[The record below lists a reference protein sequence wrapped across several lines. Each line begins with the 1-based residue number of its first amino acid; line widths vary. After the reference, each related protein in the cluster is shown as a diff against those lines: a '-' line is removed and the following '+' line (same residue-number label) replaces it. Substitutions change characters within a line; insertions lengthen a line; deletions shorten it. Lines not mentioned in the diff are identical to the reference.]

1 MQIVSTPRKRY
12 IPRTE
17 YEGLAG
23 IGPGRQGHV
32 RLETYTGD
40 MGEKTRHYTIELAPA
55 EALRVVGGLRALDV
69 IKAIGAEDASR
80 LFKLANQARLAL
92 AAAK

>member
-17 YEGLAG
+17 YQGLAG

-40 MGEKTRHYTIELAPA
+40 MGDKARHYTIELAPA
-55 EALRVVGGLRALDV
+55 EALCTIGNLRAVDV
-69 IKAIGAEDASR
+69 IEALGAEDAGK
-80 LFKLANQARLAL
+80 LFQLANKARQAL
-92 AAAK
+92 AAI